1 MTDKTSDQLAP
12 NPEGMGM
19 ETTSVTVHGVLKPDG
34 TLELSQPVGL
44 PPGPVE
50 VTVQTAAPVRED
62 TWTVLQR
69 IWAEQKAEGRQ
80 PRTVEEIDAGIN
92 ELRDELE
99 EHALA
104 IERLQEEAEAQRKNG

>member
-1 MTDKTSDQLAP
+1 MD
-12 NPEGMGM
+12 MGP
-19 ETTSVTVHGVLKPDG
+19 TAISIPGVLKADG
-34 TLELSQPVGL
+34 TLELSQPIGGL

-50 VTVQTAAPVRED
+50 VTVQPATPARED

-80 PRTVEEIDAGIN
+80 PRTAEEIDAGIN

-104 IERLQEEAEAQRKNG
+104 IEQLQEEIEAQRKMGGGSGVFRPE

>member
-1 MTDKTSDQLAP
+1 
-12 NPEGMGM
+12 M
-19 ETTSVTVHGVLKPDG
+19 ETTSVTVPGILKPDG
-34 TLELSQPVGL
+34 SLELRKPIGL

-50 VTVQTAAPVRED
+50 VTVQAVPARED

-80 PRTVEEIDAGIN
+80 PRTAEEIDAEIN
-92 ELRDELE
+92 QLRDELE

>member
-1 MTDKTSDQLAP
+1 
-12 NPEGMGM
+12 M
-19 ETTSVTVHGVLKPDG
+19 EPTSVTVHGILKPDG
-34 TLELSQPVGL
+34 SLELSKPVGL

-50 VTVQTAAPVRED
+50 VTVQCGAPARED

-69 IWAEQKAEGRQ
+69 IWADQRAEGRQ
-80 PRTVEEIDAGIN
+80 PRTAEEIDAEIN
-92 ELRDELE
+92 QLRDELE